1 MTYQPVLAPVVLIAI
16 AIGLILVRMVGLYR
30 ALVRTGTGHYRTMVL
45 RWGGLTLAVLALVFA
60 ATRPGFDLD
69 DGEPPDQRPKA
80 VALDPDLNVFFVV
93 DRSVDSRVE
102 DYGDR
107 ESRMAG
113 IRADME
119 ALVNEFPR
127 ARFALISFAAK
138 ASLEWPLSDDSWS
151 LVSKIRGLSPYTLV
165 APDAMVRVDPAAARE
180 VLGRQLRQASEL
192 FPESKNLVFYLG
204 EGGPG
209 SRVRDTSFDD
219 IPDGAI
225 AGGAVLGYGTD
236 AGGPIPQGWIDGNK
250 VYFSDPATNA
260 PANSA
265 IDESRLKQI
274 ASDLGVPYLHRAAG
288 QSITPAVPAVESA
301 SPESDDDLHGSKFV
315 ERRELYWIFSL
326 LASVLVL
333 VEIVLTI
340 REFRRNRM
348 SRMRVQT

>member
-1 MTYQPVLAPVVLIAI
+1 MTFAPVLDPVLLIVI
-16 AIGLILVRMVGLYR
+16 AVGLVLVRMVGLYR
-30 ALVRTGTGHYRTMVL
+30 ALVRTGTGHYRKMVL

-69 DGEPPDQRPKA
+69 DGDPPDQRPRA
-80 VALDPDLNVFFVV
+80 VSLDPNLNVFFVV

-113 IRADME
+113 IRADVE

-138 ASLEWPLSDDSWS
+138 AVLEWPLSDDSWS
-151 LVSKIRGLSPYTLV
+151 LVSKVRGLSPYTLV
-165 APDAMVRVDPAAARE
+165 TPDAMLRVDPAAARE
-180 VLGRQLRQASEL
+180 VLNHQLQYASEL

-204 EGGPG
+204 AGGPG
-209 SRVRDTSFDD
+209 SRVQDTSFD
-219 IPDGAI
+219 IADGAV
-225 AGGAVLGYGTD
+225 AGGAVLGYGTT
-236 AGGPIPQGWIDGNK
+236 AGGPIPQGWVDGNK
-250 VYFSDPATNA
+250 VYFSDPDINA

-265 IDESRLKQI
+265 IGETRLKQI
-274 ASDLGVPYLHRAAG
+274 AAELDVPYLHRSAG

-301 SPESDDDLHGSKFV
+301 NPESEDDLHGSKLV
-315 ERRELYWIFSL
+315 ERRELYWVFAL
-326 LASVLVL
+326 LATVLVL

-348 SRMRVQT
+348 SRAKVQR